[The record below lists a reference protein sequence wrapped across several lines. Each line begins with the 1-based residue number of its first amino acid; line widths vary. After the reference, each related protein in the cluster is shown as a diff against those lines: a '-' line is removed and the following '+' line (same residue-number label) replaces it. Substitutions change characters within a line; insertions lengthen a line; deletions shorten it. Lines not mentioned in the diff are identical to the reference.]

1 MAYSVSYGSTLPT
14 TVTGNTYAIGF
25 GFTGKGTG
33 TTAGWNSTQAAK
45 LVTTKWVPP
54 GIWIMNS
61 SLIVST
67 PNTAASPVYAG
78 IIATETARGFT
89 VNMFS
94 AGVTTF
100 GIPVKSFAELPTIG
114 AYSSCFQYSNGATL
128 VIPLAMSFTS
138 SFNTGSTGDTVYLY
152 VGASGQGAQS
162 AFTWN
167 YTIVRVG

>member
-1 MAYSVSYGSTLPT
+1 MAYSVSYGNTLPT
-14 TVTGNTYAIGF
+14 SVTGNSGAIGF

-33 TTAGWNSTQAAK
+33 TTAGWNSSQAAK
-45 LVTTKWVPP
+45 LVTTTWVPP

-67 PNTAASPVYAG
+67 PSTALTPVYAG
-78 IIATETARGFT
+78 ILATEIPRGFT
-89 VNMFS
+89 LNMFPS
-94 AGVTTF
+94 GQLGFGV
-100 GIPVKSFAELPTIG
+100 PVKSDAELPTVG
-114 AYSSCFQYSNGATL
+114 SVGLAYQFGATASLAVPL
-128 VIPLAMSFTS
+128 VMNFTS

-152 VGASGQGAQS
+152 VGASGQGTQS

>member
-1 MAYSVSYGSTLPT
+1 MAYSVSYGNTLPT
-14 TVTGNTYAIGF
+14 SVTGNSGAIGF
-25 GFTGKGTG
+25 EFTGKGTG
-33 TTAGWNSTQAAK
+33 TTAGWNSAQAAR
-45 LVTTKWVPP
+45 LVTTTWVPP

-67 PNTAASPVYAG
+67 PTTAVEPVYAG

-89 VNMFS
+89 VNMFPEGQ
-94 AGVTTF
+94 AGF
-100 GIPVKSFAELPTIG
+100 GVPVKSFAELPTIG
-114 AYSSCFQYSNGATL
+114 AYSSCFQFGATASL
-128 VIPLAMSFTS
+128 AVPLAMSFTS